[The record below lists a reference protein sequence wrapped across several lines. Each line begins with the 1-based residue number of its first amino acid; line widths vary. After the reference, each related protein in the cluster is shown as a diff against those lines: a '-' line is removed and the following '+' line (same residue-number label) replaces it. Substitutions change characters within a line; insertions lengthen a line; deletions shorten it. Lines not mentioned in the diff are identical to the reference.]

1 MEGDWEGEV
10 VHEGWLTK
18 SPPLETK
25 TRQIFSQTL
34 IQPVSVIQC
43 PEHQEPGN
51 ETARRETRWG
61 GRGKIFHKLL
71 NKMYERGSK

>member
-34 IQPVSVIQC
+34 IQPVSVVFQC
-43 PEHQEPGN
+43 PEQESRMRQTDG
-51 ETARRETRWG
+51 RRDG
-61 GRGKIFHKLL
+61 
-71 NKMYERGSK
+71 ERFFTSF

>member
-1 MEGDWEGEV
+1 MVPYKSKCFRCDADKMEGDWEGEV

-34 IQPVSVIQC
+34 IQPVSVVI
-43 PEHQEPGN
+43 
-51 ETARRETRWG
+51 
-61 GRGKIFHKLL
+61 K
-71 NKMYERGSK
+71 

>member
-34 IQPVSVIQC
+34 IQPVS
-43 PEHQEPGN
+43 
-51 ETARRETRWG
+51 A
-61 GRGKIFHKLL
+61 L
-71 NKMYERGSK
+71 NSGIG

>member
-34 IQPVSVIQC
+34 IQPVSVSDDDEC
-43 PEHQEPGN
+43 ECSVS
-51 ETARRETRWG
+51 T
-61 GRGKIFHKLL
+61 
-71 NKMYERGSK
+71 

>member
-34 IQPVSVIQC
+34 IQPVSVVIQC
-43 PEHQEPGN
+43 PEHQESGN
-51 ETARRETRWG
+51 ETARRETIRDGEG
-61 GRGKIFHKLL
+61 G
-71 NKMYERGSK
+71 ERFFTSF